1 MKRLTLILLIAP
13 SAFCQQSNNPTFT
26 GVMGNGRLWAS
37 MDYSQKAVFVE
48 GMREALIYKDLFN
61 FNGTGINKAQAP
73 ANLFND
79 WAEGFGVEEYMKET
93 DKVYRDT
100 ENTLIPIVMVIEY
113 CTVKFTTNQPKLK
126 LDAVLAAL
134 REFSFRLRKIP

>member
-1 MKRLTLILLIAP
+1 
-13 SAFCQQSNNPTFT
+13 
-26 GVMGNGRLWAS
+26 MGNGRLWAS

-48 GMREALIYKDLFN
+48 GMGEALIYKDLFN

-100 ENTLIPIVMVIEY
+100 ENTLIPIVMVMEY